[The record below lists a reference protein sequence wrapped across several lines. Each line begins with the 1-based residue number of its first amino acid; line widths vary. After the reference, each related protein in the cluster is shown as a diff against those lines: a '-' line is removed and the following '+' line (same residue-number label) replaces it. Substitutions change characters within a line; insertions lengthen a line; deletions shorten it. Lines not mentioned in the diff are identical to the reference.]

1 MKDNRSSDL
10 PIGELKSVITKAKKW
25 KFCLRQ
31 QNQFRPFTV
40 GPDGLTVYSRN
51 QSKFVKLN
59 FESQ

>member
-31 QNQFRPFTV
+31 QSLIGYQFRPFTV
-40 GPDGLTVYSRN
+40 SPDGLTVYSRN
-51 QSKFVKLN
+51 QSKFVY
-59 FESQ
+59 